1 MVLKDLIA
9 ELLPGHWWP
18 GTGATVEFSRH
29 AMAVEIQPGGRVHL
43 ITQMQPVVT
52 MDFPLTNVQLG
63 LHVFCH
69 HLGSLKG
76 SMSASSRA
84 T

>member
-1 MVLKDLIA
+1 LILKDLIA
-9 ELLPGHWWP
+9 ELLPEHWWP
-18 GTGATVEFSRH
+18 GTGATAEFSGR

-43 ITQMQPVVT
+43 VTQMQPVVT
-52 MDFPLTNVQLG
+52 MDFLLTNVQLG

-76 SMSASSRA
+76 SMSASSSA
-84 T
+84 I